1 MVMKRIVCTVT
12 NDLNYDQRMIRI
24 CSSLSN
30 AGYHVTLIGRKRAN
44 SKPLQERTFSQKRLP
59 CFFDSGK
66 MFYIEYNL
74 RLFLAL
80 LFVRCDVLC
89 AIDLDTILP
98 VLFASRLRNKKRVYD
113 AHELFCE
120 MEEIVRRPRIYK
132 VWKAIERYAVPKFQT
147 GYTIGTCYAEE
158 FRRMYGVQYGIVRNA
173 TILQPLQASTPGE
186 RYILYQGAVN
196 HGRAF
201 ETLIPA
207 MRSVDAKLIICGEG
221 NFFEEANALV
231 DRFQLHE
238 KILFKGY
245 VPPEQLRSY
254 TRDAYIGITLFTNE
268 GKSNYLSLANRFFDY
283 MHAGVPQLAM
293 DYPEYRLVNTEFE
306 IATLLPDTAEQ
317 TIARALNDLLQDTAK
332 HARLKANCNR
342 AREVYCWQQQE
353 ITLINTYKQLLG

>member
-24 CSSLSN
+24 CSSLQK
-30 AGYHVTLIGRKRAN
+30 AGYDVTLIGRKRT
-44 SKPLQERTFSQKRLP
+44 SSTPLGQRPFAQKRLP
-59 CFFDSGK
+59 CFFDRGK
-66 MFYIEYNL
+66 LFYLEYNL
-74 RLFLAL
+74 RLFIAL
-80 LFVRCDVLC
+80 LFQPCDVLC

-98 VLFASRLRNKKRVYD
+98 VLFASRLRRKKRVYD

-120 MEEIVRRPRIYK
+120 MEEIVRRPRIYRM
-132 VWKAIERYAVPKFQT
+132 WKAIERYAVPKFQT

-158 FRRMYGVQYGIVRNA
+158 FRRMYGVHYGIVRNA

-221 NFFEEANALV
+221 NFFEEAKALV
-231 DRFQLHE
+231 DRFQLNE
-238 KILFKGY
+238 KISFKGY
-245 VPPEQLRSY
+245 VPPEQLKAY
-254 TRDAYIGITLFTNE
+254 TRDAYIGMTLFTNE

-283 MHAGVPQLAM
+283 MHACVPQLAM
-293 DYPEYRLVNTEFE
+293 DYPEYRLVNTEFD
-306 IATLLPDTAEQ
+306 IATLLADTHEQ
-317 TIARALNDLLQDTAK
+317 TIAQALNGLLRDSDR
-332 HARLKANCNR
+332 HARMKANCVR